1 MSTFWIP
8 STGTPFWVI
17 RCLGLCLGLAVGR
30 NKNGDSVGNSV
41 GGSVEDSVGGS
52 VGGSV
57 WDSMG
62 CSFWVPS
69 TGTPFCVI
77 RCLGRCRFCEKSLIN
92 IPKH

>member
-41 GGSVEDSVGGS
+41 GDSVGGS

-57 WDSMG
+57 GDSMG

-69 TGTPFCVI
+69 TGTPFWVI
-77 RCLGRCRFCEKSLIN
+77 RCLGFWL
-92 IPKH
+92 